1 MTKTTKTDRLLLS
14 RKITGSLMLGWTA
27 IIIISLAWNLYHN
40 HLNILEKARI
50 EALTLYELNLA
61 YRNWAAGHGGVY
73 VPVVDKLQPN
83 PYLKVPQ
90 RDVTTKAG
98 KELTL
103 VNPAWMNRQVFEI
116 LGRQSSLPVWSHL
129 TSLKFVN
136 PVNKPDPWEE
146 EALRA
151 FEQGSTEA
159 SATKQIDGNEYLRIM
174 KPFVTE
180 QGCLTCHGYQ
190 GYAVGDIRG
199 GISVA
204 VPLKPFFA
212 AEVKERRTIGFT
224 HAALWCIGLGG
235 ILLATRTFAK
245 QQALL
250 TSSEEKYRLLFENNP
265 HPMWVHDADSLR
277 FLAVND
283 AAKQAYG
290 YSQEEFISMTIADIR
305 PAEDVPAPAGKS
317 AQTTGGFDAGGVW
330 RHRKKDGNT
339 IFVEIAAHPVVFA
352 DHRATLVMATDIT
365 ERRQLEG
372 QLRQAQK
379 MEAVGQLAGGVAH
392 DFNNILTAIS
402 GYGSLLLMKLRADD
416 PLRHNVEQIL
426 SSSDRAARL
435 TQSLLTYSR
444 KQIINPKPVDINA
457 LVNRIALLLRRLIG
471 EDIDLRTE
479 LAVGQLMVMADS
491 VQIDQALMNLST
503 NARDA
508 MPVGG
513 SLLIETARTV
523 LDDDFK
529 KLHAFGS
536 KGAFALISIT
546 DTGLGMDEATRQK
559 VFDPFFTT
567 KGVGRGTGLGLAMVY
582 GIVKQHNGLI
592 TVYSEPGNGSCFRI
606 YLPLIQGDGSGE
618 DAVAAALPVPRG
630 TETVLLAEDDEAV
643 RGLTRTVL
651 EQFGYRVIEA
661 RDGEDAVAKFNEHAD
676 RISLAILDMVMPKR
690 NGLDTYHRLKELKPG
705 IKALFMSG
713 YTADIIHKK
722 GILEK
727 GLLFISKPYS
737 PGDLLRKVR
746 EALDCAQ
753 PGAS

>member
-1 MTKTTKTDRLLLS
+1 MTKTSKTDSLRPS
-14 RKITGSLMLGWTA
+14 NTVTGSLMLGWTA

-73 VPVVDKLQPN
+73 VPVTETFQPN
-83 PYLKVPQ
+83 PYLKAPQ
-90 RDVTTKAG
+90 REVTTKSG

-116 LGRQSSLPVWSHL
+116 LGRQSPLPIRSHL

-136 PVNKPDPWEE
+136 PANKPDAWEE

-159 SATKQIDGNEYLRIM
+159 SATMQVDGNEYQRVM
-174 KPFVTE
+174 KPFVAE
-180 QGCLTCHGYQ
+180 QGCLTCHGHQ
-190 GYAVGDIRG
+190 GYAVGDVRG
-199 GISVA
+199 GISIA
-204 VPLKPFFA
+204 VPLKPYFV
-212 AEVKERRTIGFT
+212 AELQERRTIGLT
-224 HAALWCIGLGG
+224 HAVLWCIGFGG

-250 TSSEEKYRLLFENNP
+250 AGSEEKYRLLFENNP
-265 HPMWVHDADSLR
+265 HPMWVHDQDTLR
-277 FLAVND
+277 FLAVNN
-283 AAKQAYG
+283 AAQQAYG
-290 YSQEEFISMTIADIR
+290 YSREEFLSMTFADIR
-305 PAEDVPAPAGKS
+305 PAEDIPAPAGNS
-317 AQTTGGFDAGGVW
+317 AHTTAGFDAGGVW

-352 DHRATLVMATDIT
+352 DHRARLVTATDIT

-402 GYGSLLLMKLRADD
+402 GYGNLLLMKLQADD

-426 SSSDRAARL
+426 SSSERAARL

-471 EDIDLRTE
+471 EDIDLRTK
-479 LAVGQLMVMADS
+479 LADARLMVMADS

-508 MPVGG
+508 MPSGG

-529 KLHAFGS
+529 KLHAFGG

-546 DTGLGMDEATRQK
+546 DTGLGMDEATRQRI
-559 VFDPFFTT
+559 FDPFFTT
-567 KGVGRGTGLGLAMVY
+567 KDVGRGTGLGLAMVY

-606 YLPLIQGDGSGE
+606 YLPLMPGDDSRE
-618 DAVAAALPVPRG
+618 DDVAAALPVPRG
-630 TETVLLAEDDEAV
+630 AETVLLAEDDDAV
-643 RGLTRTVL
+643 RNLTRTVL

-661 RDGEDAVAKFNEHAD
+661 RDGEDAVAKFSENAD
-676 RISLAILDMVMPKR
+676 TVSLAILDVVMPKK
-690 NGLDTYHRLKELKPG
+690 NGLDTYNRLQELKPG

-727 GLLFISKPYS
+727 GLLFISKPSS

-746 EALDCAQ
+746 EALDGAQ
-753 PGAS
+753 PDAS